1 MILGF
6 VDHVFNGIK
15 RLVGIE
21 RASLWPS
28 REHLVVKGY
37 HAGTLEGNACCALLK
52 LGDKLL
58 DDEILGDVP
67 TFKMLLYINVIK

>member
-52 LGDKLL
+52 LGDKLF